1 MNEQNNNLNVGAPQP
16 QQPIQPTPTPEAEV
30 AVTPVT
36 QEAVVTEPVQQVP
49 TAPAPVA
56 QEIPATPPVAE
67 STVVAQPV
75 AIIQAEPVVQTEPVA
90 APVAQEAP
98 QVQEAPAPAPT
109 QAPVLQTDIVAQ
121 EPLNPLANEPV
132 SVAQEAPV
140 QQETPV
146 QQVATQPANNLNNGV
161 FSPSTPLQPVIPN
174 NGAIDTSNVGFVAA
188 SAPPKK
194 KKNKPLI
201 ITIILGIIIGLA
213 ALGYFVI
220 YPLILNQFF
229 SDPRKVYETVIRTAF
244 KELENNVTEVVH
256 DKAIMDLQFSF
267 DSNIPTLQSYGGYK
281 YGLNVGLDPANE
293 LLQAGF
299 TVLDKNNVGHNM
311 NAYIKD
317 GKQYLRFSS
326 KRELI
331 YAGEASLTDL
341 VGETDV
347 DYSNIFSTI
356 EQTNGEDINY
366 LIRKLSDLLVT
377 SIDESK
383 LSKEDASI
391 KVNGDTLK
399 VTNNKYQVDA
409 KLFEAT
415 MKHILQGIK
424 KDKEAVKILAQS
436 VGIEDKEAEE
446 MISSL
451 LDMVA
456 VDESTDEKL
465 VYTLSIYTTKGLKPQ
480 VIGYGIKNNQDE
492 STFHYYTTENYF
504 EIRGYAV
511 DKDEETNRETENTI
525 DVIGETSGG
534 KTNVSISYNDTELVT
549 LAIKEW
555 SDTKKD
561 FTYELKLAENS
572 TIKGKVLIEKIV
584 KDKKISNSIDFSLEM
599 GEEFISFSIDLS
611 EDWGSEVANINTTEA
626 VTMSDDQIAEQ
637 FNLFIQGLADTP
649 IGELFKTVSGDITS
663 EIPDYYGDVEQ
674 TQPIV

>member
-16 QQPIQPTPTPEAEV
+16 QQPIQPTSTPDATVAE
-30 AVTPVT
+30 TPVT
-36 QEAVVTEPVQQVP
+36 QEAVV
-49 TAPAPVA
+49 
-56 QEIPATPPVAE
+56 
-67 STVVAQPV
+67 AQPV
-75 AIIQAEPVVQTEPVA
+75 ATSTPVVQETPVSTPVVENTVVTQTEVNVPTEPVVHTEPASATV
-90 APVAQEAP
+90 VQEVS
-98 QVQEAPAPAPT
+98 QVQETPT
-109 QAPVLQTDIVAQ
+109 PVPVNTAVQQTDIVAQ

-132 SVAQEAPV
+132 TTVQEVPV
-140 QQETPV
+140 QQGVTT
-146 QQVATQPANNLNNGV
+146 QQVETQPTNNLNNGV
-161 FSPSTPLQPVIPN
+161 FSPSTPLQPVVPN

-220 YPLILNQFF
+220 YPFIVNQFF

-244 KELENNVTEVVH
+244 KGLEDNVTEVVH

-267 DSNIPTLQSYGGYK
+267 DSNIPTIQSYGGYK
-281 YGLNVGLDPANE
+281 YGLNIGLDPVNK

-331 YAGEASLTDL
+331 YAGEASLSDL
-341 VGETDV
+341 LGETEA
-347 DYSNIFSTI
+347 DYSEIFSTI
-356 EQTNGEDINY
+356 EQTNTEDINY
-366 LIRKLSDLLVT
+366 LVNKLSDLLVT

-391 KVNGDTLK
+391 KVNGNTLK

-409 KLFEAT
+409 ELFEKT
-415 MKHILQGIK
+415 MKHILQGLN
-424 KDKEAVKILAQS
+424 KDKKVVKILAES
-436 VGIEDKEAEE
+436 FGVEE
-446 MISSL
+446 KKVEETITSLISSTS
-451 LDMVA
+451 M
-456 VDESTDEKL
+456 DEGTDKKL
-465 VYTLSIYTTKGLKPQ
+465 VYTLSIYTTKGLKPD
-480 VIGYGIKNNQDE
+480 VIGYGIKNNQDD

-504 EIRGYAV
+504 EVRGYIV

-525 DVIGETSGG
+525 DIIGETSGG
-534 KTNVSISYNDTELVT
+534 KTNVSISYNDTELIT
-549 LAIKEW
+549 LNIKEW

-572 TIKGKVLIEKIV
+572 TINGKILIEKVV
-584 KDKKISNSIDFSLEM
+584 KEKKITNSIDFSLEM
-599 GEEFISFSIDLS
+599 GEQFISFSIDLS
-611 EDWGSEVANINTTEA
+611 EDWGSEIANINTTEA
-626 VTMSDDQIAEQ
+626 VTMTDDQIEEQ

-649 IGELFKTVSGDITS
+649 IGELFKTVSGDITP
-663 EIPDYYGDVEQ
+663 EIPEYYNDTDQMITIE
-674 TQPIV
+674 